1 VSWTAQHVT
10 REGVTSPAWT
20 VIDCAKDL
28 PFDEAL
34 AIADSALRHGDV
46 TKAELLRLAEQVT
59 STGRRRA
66 LRVAQAA
73 DGRAANPFESVLRAI
88 ALDVR
93 GLDVEPQVVIS
104 ENGFLGRPDLVDVAR
119 RVVLEADSF
128 DFHGRR
134 RAMKRDCERYN
145 GLVLCGWIV
154 LRFTWEHVMFQPDY
168 VAGCLRLLV
177 NRPLRQAALPET
189 VRIPA

>member
-73 DGRAANPFESVLRAI
+73 DGRAANPFA
-88 ALDVR
+88 
-93 GLDVEPQVVIS
+93 
-104 ENGFLGRPDLVDVAR
+104 
-119 RVVLEADSF
+119 
-128 DFHGRR
+128 FHGRR

-145 GLVLCGWIV
+145 ALVLCGWIV

>member
-1 VSWTAQHVT
+1 VT

-34 AIADSALRHGDV
+34 AIADSALRHGE
-46 TKAELLRLAEQVT
+46 TASGTTRW
-59 STGRRRA
+59 SS
-66 LRVAQAA
+66 AA
-73 DGRAANPFESVLRAI
+73 GSCSGSPGN
-88 ALDVR
+88 
-93 GLDVEPQVVIS
+93 
-104 ENGFLGRPDLVDVAR
+104 
-119 RVVLEADSF
+119 
-128 DFHGRR
+128 
-134 RAMKRDCERYN
+134 
-145 GLVLCGWIV
+145 
-154 LRFTWEHVMFQPDY
+154 VMFQPDY